1 MESMAGF
8 FYKKLIMVSL
18 LLSLVANDS
27 CGREKPYLMK
37 ADKEVPWDGV
47 ERRKRERRN
56 DEVRKCFNCSNYFPA
71 RDILNICP
79 DCLKRMMLLYKQDHG
94 LKVKL

>member
-1 MESMAGF
+1 MESMADF
-8 FYKKLIMVSL
+8 FYKKSIMVSL
-18 LLSLVANDS
+18 LLPNMANNS

>member
-18 LLSLVANDS
+18 LLSIMANNS

-37 ADKEVPWDGV
+37 TDKEVPWDGV

-56 DEVRKCFNCSNYFPA
+56 DEVRKCFKCSNYFPV

-79 DCLKRMMLLYKQDHG
+79 DCVRKVLMLYKQGDDRHM
-94 LKVKL
+94 KL